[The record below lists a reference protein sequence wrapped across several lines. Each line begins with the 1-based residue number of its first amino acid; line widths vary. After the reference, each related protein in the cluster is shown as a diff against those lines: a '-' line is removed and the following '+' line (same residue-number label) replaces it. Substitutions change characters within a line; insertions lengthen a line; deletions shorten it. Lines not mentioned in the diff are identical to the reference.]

1 MDFTDLHAAY
11 FKECLTPIA
20 LTCSKMS
27 GVQCT
32 QPQPIELRLSSGDY
46 DSASD
51 ELRII
56 TGDKISISDTGYF
69 GAGGFLSW
77 GCPTDGNI
85 LAANL
90 APQIRLLFLVRHH
103 RSAGSN
109 QASESGIPTTIF
121 LVLLPLGIGVG
132 VGVGVGVSL
141 QLKRL
146 KTALYGCGHTWSGM

>member
-1 MDFTDLHAAY
+1 VG
-11 FKECLTPIA
+11 
-20 LTCSKMS
+20 MS
-27 GVQCT
+27 
-32 QPQPIELRLSSGDY
+32 
-46 DSASD
+46 
-51 ELRII
+51 
-56 TGDKISISDTGYF
+56 
-69 GAGGFLSW
+69 
-77 GCPTDGNI
+77 DGRNI

-132 VGVGVGVSL
+132 VGVGVSL

-146 KTALYGCGHTWSGM
+146 KTALYGCGHTVVRDVVRQASFPSDSSPKSDPYQYILGDRRL